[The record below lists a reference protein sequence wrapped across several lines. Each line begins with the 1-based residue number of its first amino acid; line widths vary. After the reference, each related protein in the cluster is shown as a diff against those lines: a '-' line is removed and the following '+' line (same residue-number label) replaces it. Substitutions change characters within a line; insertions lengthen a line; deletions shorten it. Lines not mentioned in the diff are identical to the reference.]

1 MQNMQNSISVV
12 IPAFN
17 EEESLP
23 ILINDL
29 EKELENYLY
38 EIIVI
43 DDGSSDSTLKT
54 LLDIRKTNNKLI
66 VIKFVR
72 NYGQTSALDA
82 GFAKAKNDI
91 VVTLDADLQNPPGE
105 IHKVIA
111 EIEKGNDVACGWR
124 VNRLDS
130 VGKKILSRLAF
141 GLRKLV
147 LNDTLHDAGCT
158 LRAYRKDAL
167 TGLYLFGESHRFIH
181 LLLKARGCTV
191 VEIPVEH
198 HERRFGK
205 SKYGF
210 GGIGL
215 GITFIGVVIGLY
227 LTALKVISGEAL
239 SERPLLLLAVLLL
252 VIGTQFITFGV
263 LADVVTKIYYDNSSR
278 KYYTIG
284 KVYD

>member
-1 MQNMQNSISVV
+1 M
-12 IPAFN
+12 
-17 EEESLP
+17 
-23 ILINDL
+23 
-29 EKELENYLY
+29 
-38 EIIVI
+38 
-43 DDGSSDSTLKT
+43 
-54 LLDIRKTNNKLI
+54 
-66 VIKFVR
+66 
-72 NYGQTSALDA
+72 
-82 GFAKAKNDI
+82 
-91 VVTLDADLQNPPGE
+91 
-105 IHKVIA
+105 H
-111 EIEKGNDVACGWR
+111 
-124 VNRLDS
+124 
-130 VGKKILSRLAF
+130 
-141 GLRKLV
+141 
-147 LNDTLHDAGCT
+147 H
-158 LRAYRKDAL
+158 RKDVL
-167 TGLYLFGESHRFIH
+167 SGLYLFGESHRFIH

-205 SKYGF
+205 SKYGLSRIFKGILDLLVLKYWLEYSSRPVYVF

-263 LADVVTKIYYDNSSR
+263 LADVVTKIYYDKSSR